1 MLLFQTGRS
10 LGRGV
15 THACRLFSKAVDT
28 FSKMA
33 ELATKKYTLE
43 EVKKHNAAGSSWL
56 VIDNKVFDV
65 TKFLDEV
72 SESLFQE
79 QR

>member
-1 MLLFQTGRS
+1 
-10 LGRGV
+10 
-15 THACRLFSKAVDT
+15 
-28 FSKMA
+28 MA